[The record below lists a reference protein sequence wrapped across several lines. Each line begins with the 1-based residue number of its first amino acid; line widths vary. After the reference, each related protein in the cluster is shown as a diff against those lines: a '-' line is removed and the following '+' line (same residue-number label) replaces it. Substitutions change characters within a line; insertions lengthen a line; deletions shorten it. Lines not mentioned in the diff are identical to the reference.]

1 VTDRRKL
8 VSVYINEADRWQRR
22 PLHQE
27 ILRLLN
33 REGLAGGTVLRA
45 VGGFTGGRG
54 LQTGALL
61 DASGQLPLV
70 VQFVDTE
77 ENVTRVIPMIRNIVA
92 KRLIT
97 MQDVEIVN

>member
-1 VTDRRKL
+1 MAERRKL
-8 VSVYINEADRWQRR
+8 VSVYINEADQWRR
-22 PLHQE
+22 KPLHLE
-27 ILRLLN
+27 VLRLLN

-61 DASGQLPLV
+61 DSSGQLPLV
-70 VQFVDTE
+70 IQFVDAE
-77 ENVTRVIPMIRNIVA
+77 ENVLRILPMLREIVA

-97 MQDVEIVN
+97 MQDVEII